1 MHSYGKI
8 ALLMQGHNRKNLG
21 RAKGQRRLMT
31 KPERL
36 VWMNLRGSEQGVKF
50 RRQVPIANYILDFYC
65 PAARLCIE
73 IDGPHHMDQVAKD
86 HARDEA
92 LADRLILTI
101 RFSSEQVKGGLDW
114 VIDEILKEAKRRIAY
129 FERERKPNIPEE

>member
-31 KPERL
+31 KPERH
-36 VWMNLRGSEQGVKF
+36 VWMNLRNSEQGIKF

-73 IDGPHHMDQVAKD
+73 IDGPHHVDQIAKD

-92 LADRLILTI
+92 LANQLIMTI
-101 RFSSEQVKGGLDW
+101 RFTSEQANTELDR
-114 VIDEILKEAKRRIAY
+114 VIKEIVRKAKQRIAY